1 MVELFLAGASTDFGY
16 RPRVS
21 GGGPSVHNLVVHS
34 STLWTIGEPI
44 PKLHT
49 DYFGVIA
56 ATDAALG
63 LAQFF
68 YINFKRL
75 VLH

>member
-1 MVELFLAGASTDFGY
+1 MLDFRIAASSTDFDY
-16 RPRVS
+16 PQKVS
-21 GGGPSVHNLVVHS
+21 GNSPSVHNLVVHS

-63 LAQFF
+63 LAQIF

-75 VLH
+75 VLP